1 MNIVSSLSKLGS
13 EMSKE
18 EQIEILKET
27 CRKNLEVIGE
37 DPDREGLVRTPER
50 LARTLLELTKGYT
63 MDPVATLKSA
73 MFQEDYDQMV
83 VVKDIEFYS
92 LCEHHI
98 LPFFG
103 KVHVAYIP
111 NGYIVGLSK
120 IPRMVDIFSHRLQ
133 VQEHLTKQ
141 ICDCLQQA
149 LNPLGAIVVV
159 EAQHMCI
166 QMRGIEKQGSVTQ
179 TMYYSGVF
187 ENIEKRK
194 EFLYLI
200 KQ

>member
-1 MNIVSSLSKLGS
+1 MNR
-13 EMSKE
+13 E
-18 EQIEILKET
+18 EQVEILKET

-37 DPDREGLVRTPER
+37 DPQREGLLKTPER
-50 LARTLLELTKGYT
+50 LARTFLELTRGYS
-63 MDPVATLKSA
+63 MDPVATLRSA

-83 VVKDIEFYS
+83 VVKGIEFYS

-111 NGYIVGLSK
+111 NGNIVGLSK

-141 ICDCLQQA
+141 ICECLQQA
-149 LNPLGAIVVV
+149 LNPLGAIVVI

-166 QMRGIEKQGSVTQ
+166 QMRGIEKQGSSTT
-179 TMYYSGVF
+179 TMYYTGVF

-194 EFLYLI
+194 EFISLI
-200 KQ
+200 RN

>member
-1 MNIVSSLSKLGS
+1 MNR
-13 EMSKE
+13 E
-18 EQIEILKET
+18 EQIEILKNT
-27 CRKNLEVIGE
+27 CTTNLETIGE
-37 DPDREGLVRTPER
+37 DPQREGLVRTPER
-50 LARTLLELTKGYT
+50 WARMFLELTKGYA

-73 MFQEDYDQMV
+73 MFKEDYNQMV
-83 VVKDIEFYS
+83 VVKNIEFYS

-111 NGYIVGLSK
+111 NGHIVGLSK

-141 ICDCLQQA
+141 ICDCLQEA

-159 EAQHMCI
+159 EAQHLCV
-166 QMRGIEKQGSVTQ
+166 QMRGVEKQGSVTT
-179 TMYYSGVF
+179 TMYYTGQF
-187 ENIEKRK
+187 EQSEKRQ
-194 EFLYLI
+194 EFLQLI
-200 KQ
+200 HNS

>member
-1 MNIVSSLSKLGS
+1 MNR
-13 EMSKE
+13 E
-18 EQIEILKET
+18 EQIEILEKT
-27 CRKNLEVIGE
+27 CIQNLEAIGE
-37 DPDREGLVRTPER
+37 DPQREGLQRTPER
-50 LARTLLELTKGYT
+50 LARTFLELTKGYA
-63 MDPVATLKSA
+63 MDPVATLRSA
-73 MFQEDYDQMV
+73 MFQEDYNQMV
-83 VVKDIEFYS
+83 AVKNIEFYS

-111 NGYIVGLSK
+111 NGHIVGLSK

-149 LNPLGAIVVV
+149 LNPLGAIVVI

-166 QMRGIEKQGSVTQ
+166 QMRGIEKQGSSTT
-179 TMYYSGVF
+179 TMYYTGVF

-194 EFLYLI
+194 EFLNLI
-200 KQ
+200 HH

>member
-1 MNIVSSLSKLGS
+1 MNR
-13 EMSKE
+13 E
-18 EQIEILKET
+18 EQVEILKET

-37 DPDREGLVRTPER
+37 DPQREGLLKTPER
-50 LARTLLELTKGYT
+50 LARTFLELTKGYL
-63 MDPVATLKSA
+63 MDPVATLRSA

-83 VVKDIEFYS
+83 VVKGIEFYS

-111 NGYIVGLSK
+111 NGNIVGLSK

-141 ICDCLQQA
+141 ICECLQQA
-149 LNPLGAIVVV
+149 LNPLGAIVVI

-166 QMRGIEKQGSVTQ
+166 QMRGIEKQGSSTT
-179 TMYYSGVF
+179 TMRF
-187 ENIEKRK
+187 RK
-194 EFLYLI
+194 H
-200 KQ
+200 

>member
-1 MNIVSSLSKLGS
+1 MNREEKIELLKDTCKKSL
-13 EMSKE
+13 EA
-18 EQIEILKET
+18 
-27 CRKNLEVIGE
+27 IGE
-37 DPDREGLVRTPER
+37 DPQREGLQRTPER
-50 LARTLLELTKGYT
+50 LARTFLELTRGYT

-73 MFQEDYDQMV
+73 VFHEDYDQMV

-92 LCEHHI
+92 HCEHHI

-111 NGYIVGLSK
+111 NGNIVGLSK

-166 QMRGIEKQGSVTQ
+166 QMRGIEKQGSITQ
-179 TMYYSGVF
+179 TIYYTGVF
-187 ENIEKRK
+187 ENTEKRK
-194 EFLYLI
+194 EFLNLI

>member
-1 MNIVSSLSKLGS
+1 MNKD
-13 EMSKE
+13 
-18 EQIEILKET
+18 EQLETLKKA
-27 CRKNLEVIGE
+27 CLQNLIAIGE
-37 DPDREGLVRTPER
+37 DPQREGLQRTPDR
-50 LARTLLELTKGYT
+50 MARCFLELTKGYG
-63 MDPVATLKSA
+63 MDPVATLQSA
-73 MFQEDYDQMV
+73 VFEEDYDQMV

-111 NGYIVGLSK
+111 NGHIVGLSK

-166 QMRGIEKQGSVTQ
+166 QMRGIEKQGST
-179 TMYYSGVF
+179 TRTIYYTGVF
-187 ENIEKRK
+187 ENAEKRK
-194 EFLYLI
+194 EFFNLI
-200 KQ
+200 KN

>member
-1 MNIVSSLSKLGS
+1 MNLQVF
-13 EMSKE
+13 KE
-18 EQIEILKET
+18 DKSVTSAIAEHIAGIITEL
-27 CRKNLEVIGE
+27 GE
-37 DPDREGLVRTPER
+37 DVNRQGLQRTPER
-50 LARTLLELTKGYT
+50 VGEAFQYLTKGYKE
-63 MDPVATLKSA
+63 DPDAILRSA
-73 MFQEDYDQMV
+73 LFEDDYRHMV
-83 VVKDIEFYS
+83 VVKDIDFYS

-111 NGYIVGLSK
+111 NGNIVGLSK

-179 TMYYSGVF
+179 TMYYTGVF
-187 ENIEKRK
+187 ENTEKRK
-194 EFLYLI
+194 EFLNLI
-200 KQ
+200 RS

>member
-1 MNIVSSLSKLGS
+1 MNR
-13 EMSKE
+13 E
-18 EQIEILKET
+18 EQIEILKST
-27 CRKNLEVIGE
+27 CVKNLEVIGE
-37 DPDREGLVRTPER
+37 DPQREGLVRTPER
-50 LARTLLELTKGYT
+50 MARSFLELTKGYA
-63 MDPVATLKSA
+63 MDPVATLQSA

-83 VVKDIEFYS
+83 LVKDIEFYS

-111 NGYIVGLSK
+111 NGNIVGLSK
-120 IPRMVDIFSHRLQ
+120 IPRMVDIFTHRLQ

-149 LNPLGAIVVV
+149 LTPLGAIVMI
-159 EAQHMCI
+159 EAQHLCV
-166 QMRGIEKQGSVTQ
+166 QMRGIEKQGSVTK
-179 TMYYSGVF
+179 TMYYTGVF

-194 EFLYLI
+194 EFLHLI
-200 KQ
+200 

>member
-1 MNIVSSLSKLGS
+1 MNR
-13 EMSKE
+13 E
-18 EQIEILKET
+18 EQIEILKNT
-27 CRKNLEVIGE
+27 CRKTLETIGE
-37 DPDREGLVRTPER
+37 DPEREGLVRTPER
-50 LARTLLELTKGYT
+50 MARTLLELTKGYE
-63 MDPVATLKSA
+63 MDPVATLRSA
-73 MFQEDYDQMV
+73 TFHEDYDQMV
-83 VVKDIEFYS
+83 AIKDIEFYS

-103 KVHVAYIP
+103 KVHIAYIP
-111 NGYIVGLSK
+111 NGTIVGLSK

-141 ICDCLQQA
+141 ICECLQQA

-166 QMRGIEKQGSVTQ
+166 QMRGIEKQGSKTT
-179 TMYYSGVF
+179 TMYYTGVF

-194 EFLYLI
+194 EFLNTI
-200 KQ
+200 KN